1 MTNKLRILQV
11 IKTLDISGAERYG
24 VELARF
30 LTKLGC
36 EVEICSFFK
45 TGSPLEAYW
54 QQQLQSEHII
64 NFSVAPWKGNNH
76 FLSYLAGIKNLREYL
91 KQKPVDII
99 HSHFQLGSLI
109 GLEMRKQGL
118 TRSAV
123 RTAHNHPRNEWAPSL
138 YGWLCYKLI
147 GGWLYP
153 MQLDAETAVSAA
165 ITDELSKTQGS
176 RFVDQKP
183 TLIYNGISPDLI
195 TQANAIPRRKGNPDK
210 FFIGSIG
217 RLSPQKD
224 YASLLKAIHI
234 ASPQLKGL
242 EAEIIG
248 DGELRLE
255 LEEQRGKLGLDQIV
269 HFRGRQNNVLESLRR
284 WDLFILPSL
293 WEGLPTVVLESMCCQ
308 TPILAT
314 DIPGTRE
321 IISHGKTGWLVPPG
335 DPIAMANHLIQIS
348 KLSEA
353 ERATVTNNSLI
364 ELQKFTYPNIALQ
377 MLSLY
382 HRILKE

>member
-1 MTNKLRILQV
+1 MTGKLRILQV

-36 EVEICSFFK
+36 DVEICGFFK
-45 TGSPLEAYW
+45 SGSPLEAYW

-76 FLSYLAGIKNLREYL
+76 FLSYLIGIKNLREHL

-99 HSHFQLGSLI
+99 HSHFQLGTLV
-109 GLEMRKQGL
+109 GLDLRRQRL
-118 TRSAV
+118 TRCAV
-123 RTAHNHPRNEWAPSL
+123 RTAHNHRRNEWATNL

-153 MQLDAETAVSAA
+153 TQLDAETAVSAA
-165 ITDELSKTQGS
+165 IVDELSQTWGS
-176 RFVDQKP
+176 RFSYRQPV
-183 TLIYNGISPDLI
+183 LIYNGISPDLI
-195 TQANAIPRRKGNPDK
+195 TQANAIPRLKINQGK
-210 FFIGSIG
+210 FSIGSIG
-217 RLSPQKD
+217 RLTPQKD
-224 YASLLKAIHI
+224 YATLLQAIHL
-234 ASPQLKGL
+234 ASSELKGL
-242 EAEIIG
+242 EFELVG
-248 DGELRLE
+248 DGELRST
-255 LEEQRGKLGLDQIV
+255 LEEQRQKLNLESIV
-269 HFRGRQNNVLESLRR
+269 HFRGRQNNVIEYLRR

-321 IISHGKTGWLVPPG
+321 IIIPGKTGWLVPPG
-335 DPIAMANHLIQIS
+335 DPIAMANHLIQIL
-348 KLSEA
+348 KLSEV
-353 ERATVTNNSLI
+353 ERSTITKNALI
-364 ELQKFTYPNIALQ
+364 ELQKFTYPNIAAQ
-377 MLSLY
+377 VLSLY
-382 HRILKE
+382 HQIL